1 MCGMHKLCSQ
11 LNHLLNHEDDDDEDD
26 EEEELD
32 EDEEDEEIDEDDED
46 EGVFMTFRSGSTVAS
61 ALPGLF
67 RFFLDFSSPFSSGR
81 VSSYACSSLG
91 FSSRSA
97 STSGDETSS

>member
-1 MCGMHKLCSQ
+1 MCGMHKPCSQ
-11 LNHLLNHEDDDDEDD
+11 LNHLLNHEDDDVEDD

-32 EDEEDEEIDEDDED
+32 EDDEDEEEELDEDDED
-46 EGVFMTFRSGSTVAS
+46 EEEELDEDDEVDEIFMTFRMKSSFAAS

-67 RFFLDFSSPFSSGR
+67 RFFLDFSSPFSSER
-81 VSSYACSSLG
+81 V
-91 FSSRSA
+91 